1 MQQLTDDWLH
11 VSVSGRG
18 GGLTSAAAVNKTDG
32 AERQKELPFIFETG
46 RLMEG
51 SRTLNEW
58 MEAKRSGFLK
68 RFKAQRSGINKWF
81 S

>member
-1 MQQLTDDWLH
+1 MHLLTDDWLH
-11 VSVSGRG
+11 VSVLGRG

-32 AERQKELPFIFETG
+32 VEHQKELPFIFETR

-58 MEAKRSGFLK
+58 TEAKGSGFLK
-68 RFKAQRSGINKWF
+68 RFNA
-81 S
+81 

>member
-1 MQQLTDDWLH
+1 MQLLTDDWLH

-32 AERQKELPFIFETG
+32 AEHLKELPFIFETG

-58 MEAKRSGFLK
+58 TEAKGSGFLR
-68 RFKAQRSGINKWF
+68 RFNA
-81 S
+81 

>member
-1 MQQLTDDWLH
+1 MFVDQLWMQLLADDWLH
-11 VSVSGRG
+11 VSASGRG
-18 GGLTSAAAVNKTDG
+18 GRLTSAAAVNKTDG

-58 MEAKRSGFLK
+58 TEAKGSGF
-68 RFKAQRSGINKWF
+68 
-81 S
+81 